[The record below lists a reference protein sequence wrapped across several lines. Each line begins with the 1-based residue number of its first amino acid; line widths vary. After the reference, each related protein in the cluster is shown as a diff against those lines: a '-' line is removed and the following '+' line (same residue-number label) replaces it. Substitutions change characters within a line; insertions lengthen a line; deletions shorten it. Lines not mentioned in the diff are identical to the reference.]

1 MKWLTLEKI
10 KQEIHMEQDYH
21 DEDEILEEYGR
32 GAEDAILRLCNR
44 TFEDLIEQYGD
55 VPSQIRLASLMIT
68 ANSYQVREPVAAQKL
83 SPVPY
88 GFDLMVKP
96 FMKL

>member
-10 KQEIHMEQDYH
+10 KQQIHMEQDYH
-21 DEDEILEEYGR
+21 EEDEILEEYGES
-32 GAEDAILRLCNR
+32 AEDTILAICNR
-44 TFEDLIEQYGD
+44 TFEDLIEQYGT
-55 VPSQIRLASLMIT
+55 VPSPIRNASLLLV
-68 ANSYQVREPVAAQKL
+68 AGSYEVREPFSSQKI

-88 GFDLMVKP
+88 GFDIMVKP